1 MFLQGRYLT
10 GLFAKVVSIPQQ
22 ILTPII
28 VIFCFA
34 GAFSVNS
41 SYFDLGVALVFG
53 ILSWVLRKLELP
65 AVPVLLGM
73 VLGNMTETNFRRALL
88 ISDGSP
94 KIFFSSVFCWI
105 FIALI
110 VLVIFGIL
118 RSKVNESK
126 AQPNKEE
133 T

>member
-1 MFLQGRYLT
+1 MSTGRNGFLSKKNRLY
-10 GLFAKVVSIPQQ
+10 KI
-22 ILTPII
+22 
-28 VIFCFA
+28 
-34 GAFSVNS
+34 
-41 SYFDLGVALVFG
+41 
-53 ILSWVLRKLELP
+53 
-65 AVPVLLGM
+65 
-73 VLGNMTETNFRRALL
+73 RRALL